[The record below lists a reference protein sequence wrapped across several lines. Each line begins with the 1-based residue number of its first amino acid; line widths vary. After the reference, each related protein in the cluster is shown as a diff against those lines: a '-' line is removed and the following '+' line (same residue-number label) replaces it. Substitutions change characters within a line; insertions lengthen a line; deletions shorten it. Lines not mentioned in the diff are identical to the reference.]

1 MYLGLTVSIPVNF
14 SLTLAFTK
22 KTASMGMTDVTG
34 FFIKILSVF
43 GMEKPHFMLCAIIY
57 FILNQFI
64 VMQETM
70 LSGNFPHSIQ

>member
-1 MYLGLTVSIPVNF
+1 
-14 SLTLAFTK
+14 
-22 KTASMGMTDVTG
+22 MGMTDVTG

-64 VMQETM
+64 VMHETM